1 MSASISQS
9 KSGFKSIYRVSD
21 AQPNWAQTD
30 PSQPDYIRNRDL
42 AQEVRP
48 IKVNGESFLS
58 NDVDSGE
65 VNFVA
70 GGNIILTPQGN
81 SIIIS
86 STGGGTSDSATS
98 FIEGEGI
105 DITRNTYGQ
114 FVVSIEHGSINDKHI
129 GSISASKLVQDKEN
143 VLILNGGNANG

>member
-1 MSASISQS
+1 M
-9 KSGFKSIYRVSD
+9 
-21 AQPNWAQTD
+21 
-30 PSQPDYIRNRDL
+30 
-42 AQEVRP
+42 
-48 IKVNGESFLS
+48 S

-70 GGNIILTPQGN
+70 GENITLTPQGN

-86 STGGGTSDSATS
+86 STGEGASDSTTS

-105 DITRNTYGQ
+105 DITENALGQ
-114 FVVSIEHGSINDKHI
+114 FVVSIEKGSINDKHI